1 MLSYF
6 MHQYREPR
14 FVGLFRPHLLIC
26 RGEKP
31 ERKEGKG
38 ERRDTRQRG
47 NVLFHSFIQ
56 QILSHVYFV
65 NQDMSSG
72 VSEMNRICMMDPQEA
87 HHPEGR
93 TENKP
98 VNTELSP
105 SLLSALTESYKRL
118 RGKERL
124 TKLRVVSEAYFGES
138 SICASLYK
146 KADLL

>member
-1 MLSYF
+1 MLDFLGHTFS
-6 MHQYREPR
+6 
-14 FVGLFRPHLLIC
+14 FVVV
-26 RGEKP
+26 KN
-31 ERKEGKG
+31 
-38 ERRDTRQRG
+38 QRG
-47 NVLFHSFIQ
+47 RRERGNEGILGKEVNVLFHSFIQ

-72 VSEMNRICMMDPQEA
+72 VSEMNRIYMMDPQEA

-105 SLLSALTESYKRL
+105 SLLSALTESCKRV

-138 SICASLYK
+138 SICTSLYR